1 MRLAGI
7 FMDRFALLIGLIEST
22 WGITRGYRRG
32 QFRPHSKISNMENY
46 Q

>member
-7 FMDRFALLIGLIEST
+7 FMDRFAPLLGLIQST

-32 QFRPHSKISNMENY
+32 HFRPHSNLNNMENY